1 MKIPGIILLLLGI
14 SLNAFTQTDPYLIKD
29 FRKVNSEVLSLA
41 YFPDGKTLL
50 AGFNDGSAKIIDLEN
65 DAIKL
70 SVKDHW
76 QGVVAVDT
84 EPEGRFFITAGDNT
98 VKVWTIDGVLVHNM
112 KDQTSTLWSAH
123 LDKSGRYLVTG
134 AISRIF
140 KLFDVIEGKK
150 LTDYTDHKDVVMA
163 VRFSPDGKL
172 IASASPGMLRIR
184 DMETGEVIS
193 ALPSHPEDIYS
204 LAFCPDGKI
213 LASASKDKTVRLY
226 NLEKNEQLA
235 ELKGHLN
242 YVMDVE
248 FSPCG
253 NYLLSCSF
261 DQTIRLWEISTGK
274 TLYTFIDHKL
284 QVTDICFSPDGK
296 SFASASMDKTIKI
309 WTLSPE
315 IFVDFYYRQEI
326 ANELNQFPEFL
337 PRQKG
342 ENKTDYDKR
351 IFKRKVIRDD
361 VYGRYYQ
368 RYLEEQGLG
377 R

>member
-1 MKIPGIILLLLGI
+1 MKLPGIIILLLGI
-14 SLNAFTQTDPYLIKD
+14 SFNSFTQPDPYLIKD
-29 FRKVNSEVLSLA
+29 FRKVNSEVLCLA

-65 DAIKL
+65 DEIKL

-76 QGVVAVDT
+76 QGVVAVDMD
-84 EPEGRFFITAGDNT
+84 PEARFFITAGDKT
-98 VKVWTIDGVLVHNM
+98 IKVWTIDGVLVHNM
-112 KDQTSTLWSAH
+112 TDQTSTLWSVH
-123 LDKSGRYLVTG
+123 LDKSGRYLVAG

-163 VRFSPDGKL
+163 ARFSPDGKL

-184 DMETGEVIS
+184 EVETGEIIS
-193 ALPSHPEDIYS
+193 TLPSHPEDIYS
-204 LAFCPDGKI
+204 LAFSPDGEMI
-213 LASASKDKTVRLY
+213 ASASKDKTIRLY
-226 NLEKNEQLA
+226 NLKKNEQIA

-253 NYLLSCSF
+253 YYLLSCSF
-261 DQTIRLWEISTGK
+261 DQTIRLWEIPGGK
-274 TLYTFIDHKL
+274 TIYTFIDHKL
-284 QVTDICFSPDGK
+284 QLTDICISPDGK

-309 WTLSPE
+309 WNLSPE
-315 IFVDFYYRQEI
+315 IFVDFYYSKEI
-326 ANELNQFPEFL
+326 NDELGKIHELL
-337 PRQKG
+337 PRQRG
-342 ENKTDYDKR
+342 ESKTDYDAR
-351 IFKRKVIRDD
+351 MSEAKVIRDK
-361 VYGRYYQ
+361 VYSRYYQ
-368 RYLEEQGLG
+368 RYLEEKGSG